1 MNDELGD
8 ELGDELV
15 PRGPESFGSQSAGVD
30 DISMVP
36 WSLMVS
42 KRIAKRVGLTRK
54 WAVLLVVLI
63 GLFTT
68 SSTITILVV
77 SLETISKDLD
87 STVSTLNWA
96 ITGPMLAFGV
106 VGPAF
111 GKIGDLYGHK
121 KVYVFGLLISGLFA
135 GATVFAWN
143 AASIVVFRILSATAG
158 SATGPAAMAYI
169 NRLFEPHERV
179 RPLSLWSF
187 TTAGAP
193 VLGVVLGAPLIDSVG
208 WRMIFVIQ
216 APLSLLAAF
225 IAWKMLPQTARMKN
239 VRFDVMGAITLGLGA
254 VFILLGINRGNSWG
268 WSSPSTISVIALGVI
283 TIAFF
288 VQIEKRAEEPLM
300 PLQWLHR
307 RNLVLPVVSQ
317 SLTNFAYMG
326 GFILIPQ
333 LLERGLGF
341 SAALVGWLIVAR
353 PLSFSIAAPTAS
365 FVTMRVGE
373 RVSALTGS
381 SLVVVAMVMFSLIG
395 EGSTSWF
402 IAMSLAISGVGLGV
416 SSPSLTALVA
426 NAVDDKDLGV
436 AGALQQLMSQLAAV
450 AGTTVMISVQES
462 LEPSGIVRSFSVA
475 FIVGAA
481 VSSLGTFTA
490 LFVRST
496 DRSFYQDAKQQGTK
510 S

>member
-1 MNDELGD
+1 VSRFSDDELGE
-8 ELGDELV
+8 ELR
-15 PRGPESFGSQSAGVD
+15 PKGPESLGPQSSGVSD
-30 DISMVP
+30 SSTVP
-36 WSLMVS
+36 WSLLVS
-42 KRIAKRVGLTRK
+42 KRIAKRVGITRK
-54 WAVLLVVLI
+54 WAVLIVVLI

-77 SLETISKDLD
+77 SLETISRDID

-121 KVYVFGLLISGLFA
+121 KVYVYGLAISGVFA
-135 GATVFAWN
+135 GATVFAWD
-143 AASIVVFRILSATAG
+143 AASIVIFRILSATAG

-179 RPLSLWSF
+179 RPLSIWSF

-193 VLGVVLGAPLIDSVG
+193 VLGVVLGAPIIESVG

-216 APLSLLAAF
+216 APLCLIAAF
-225 IAWKMLPQTARMKN
+225 IAWKMLPQTSRIKN
-239 VRFDVMGAITLGLGA
+239 VRFDTMGSITLGLGA
-254 VFILLGINRGNSWG
+254 VFVLLGINRGNSWG
-268 WSSPSTISVIALGVI
+268 WSSPSTLSVIALGVAI
-283 TIAFF
+283 LVAF

-300 PLQWLHR
+300 PLHWLRR
-307 RNLVLPVVSQ
+307 RNLVIPVLSQ
-317 SLTNFAYMG
+317 SFTNFAYMG

-341 SAALVGWLIVAR
+341 TAAVVGWLIVAR
-353 PLSFSIAAPTAS
+353 PLSFSLAAPTAS

-373 RVSALTGS
+373 RVSAVFGS
-381 SLVVVAMVMFSLIG
+381 SLVVVAMILFAMIDV
-395 EGSTSWF
+395 GSTSWF
-402 IAMSLAISGVGLGV
+402 IAAALAISGIGLGV

-436 AGALQQLMSQLAAV
+436 AGALQQLMNQLAAV

-462 LEPSGIVRSFSVA
+462 LEPNGIVRSFSIA
-475 FIVGAA
+475 FIVGAC
-481 VSSLGTFTA
+481 VSALGTIAAFY
-490 LFVRST
+490 VRST
-496 DRSFYQDAKQQGTK
+496 DRTAYFAAREQNTG
-510 S
+510 